1 MDAFATVADL
11 EARYRKLED
20 GERERAAALMGDATA
35 MLTAEHRRVGIPI
48 DPKDELQAVNLKIV
62 CCSMVKRV
70 LASGVLSDVSNHS
83 VTAGP
88 YNEQF
93 TYANPTGNMYLTKE
107 ERRILGLPVRR
118 QRIGSFAPRIGGAD
132 EG

>member
-1 MDAFATVADL
+1 MEAFATVADL

-20 GERERAAALMGDATA
+20 GERERAAALMEDATA
-35 MLTAEHRRVGIPI
+35 MLTAEHRRVGVPI
-48 DPKDELQAVNLKIV
+48 DSEDELQAVNLKIA

-70 LASGVLSDVSNHS
+70 LASGVLGDVSNHS

-88 YNEQF
+88 YNEQV

>member
-1 MDAFATVADL
+1 MDPFATVEDL

-20 GERERAAALMGDATA
+20 GEKVRAAALMEDATA
-35 MLTAEHRRVGIPI
+35 MLTAEHRRVSVPI
-48 DPKDELQAVNLKIV
+48 DPEDELQAVNLKIA

-70 LASGVLSDVSNHS
+70 LASGVLGDVSNHS

-118 QRIGSFAPRIGGAD
+118 QRIGSFAPRIGGTD